1 LSLESRRAARLEDPG
16 AELIDRVTG
25 FWGQFGRIAA
35 IVLGVIVLVGVGVFF
50 MMRGRAASENQAAGR
65 LAEASLYFWQGDYVQ
80 SEQIAKQV
88 AEQFPQT
95 PSGIDAHRLLGDD
108 LFWQGKFKEAIAEY
122 RRFLDKRKTGL
133 IADAV
138 RRSLAYALESDLQH
152 QEAMTTYLGLVGAFD
167 RESSAEFLM
176 AASRCA
182 QALKQPQEAQ
192 KHLQRLVDEFGETSY
207 ANRARMELAAVTL
220 APR

>member
-1 LSLESRRAARLEDPG
+1 MEDPG
-16 AELIDRVTG
+16 AELLDRVTG
-25 FWGQFGRIAA
+25 FWSQFGRIVAIVAA
-35 IVLGVIVLVGVGVFF
+35 VLVLGVVGAVFT
-50 MMRGRAASENQAAGR
+50 MRARAASENQAAGK
-65 LAEASLYFWQGDYVQ
+65 LAEASLYFWQGDYAQ
-80 SEQIAKQV
+80 SEQLAKQV
-88 AEQFPQT
+88 IEQFPQT
-95 PSGIDAHRLLGDD
+95 PSGVDAHRLMGDD

-122 RRFLDKRKTGL
+122 RRFLDKRKSGL

-152 QEAMTTYLGLVGAFD
+152 QEAMTTYVSLVGAFD

-176 AASRCA
+176 AAARCA
-182 QALKQPQEAQ
+182 QQLKQPQEAQ

-207 ANRARMELAAVTL
+207 ANRARMELAGLTL